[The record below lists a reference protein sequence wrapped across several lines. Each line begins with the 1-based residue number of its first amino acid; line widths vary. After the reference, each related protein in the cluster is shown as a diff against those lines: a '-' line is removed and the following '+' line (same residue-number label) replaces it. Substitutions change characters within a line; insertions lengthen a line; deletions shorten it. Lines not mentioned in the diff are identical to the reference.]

1 MSNTDNQGDNFK
13 SRPSLR
19 KIVLGISGASGV
31 IYGQRL
37 LDELEKAGCELH
49 IIITELAQQILMDEL
64 GIMEQSADALL
75 GRASERLSFHKNS
88 DMFSPL
94 ASGSFPVDAMV
105 VCPCSS
111 HSVSSIAAG
120 LADTLLLRSAY
131 VSLKQNRSLI
141 LVHRE
146 MPLTAIDLENML
158 KITRIG
164 GIICPAS
171 PAFYNEPET
180 VNNLVDTVVGRVL
193 DLLGVDHDLPIRW
206 SP

>member
-1 MSNTDNQGDNFK
+1 MPTSTGK
-13 SRPSLR
+13 
-19 KIVLGISGASGV
+19 KIILAISGASGA

-37 LDELEKAGCELH
+37 LDLLDMAGCQVH
-49 IIITELAQQILMDEL
+49 IIVTPFGRQIL
-64 GIMEQSADALL
+64 
-75 GRASERLSFHKNS
+75 ASEQGVVELTAQTLIGRTGDNLIFHEHD

-111 HSVSSIAAG
+111 HSLSSIATG

-131 VSLKQNRSLI
+131 VSLKQQRPLI

-146 MPLTAIDLENML
+146 TPLTAIDLENML
-158 KITRIG
+158 KITRAG

-180 VNNLVDTVVGRVL
+180 INNLVDTVVGRVL
-193 DLLGVDHDLPIRW
+193 DLLGIDHDLPIRW

>member
-1 MSNTDNQGDNFK
+1 MANSNK
-13 SRPSLR
+13 

-37 LDELEKAGCELH
+37 LELLDKANCETHVIVTDPAKQIFVDELA
-49 IIITELAQQILMDEL
+49 ITEIN
-64 GIMEQSADALL
+64 ADSFL
-75 GRASERLSFHKNS
+75 GRDSENMTFHNNN

-94 ASGSFPVDAMV
+94 ASGSFGIDAMV

-111 HSVSSIAAG
+111 HSMSSISAG
-120 LADTLLLRSAY
+120 MADNLLLRSAY
-131 VSLKQNRSLI
+131 VTLKQNRPLV

-146 MPLTAIDLENML
+146 MPLSGIDLENML
-158 KITRIG
+158 RISRAG

-171 PAFYNEPET
+171 PVFYNEPET
-180 VNNLVDTVVGRVL
+180 INHLIDSVVGRVL
-193 DLLGVDHDLPIRW
+193 DLLHFIHDLPIRW